1 MTSPNASK
9 LSDLVRIRRQYQ
21 RSIRLDVDLGRMDAL
36 DGYVCHKT
44 AADVLGSMS
53 KQVAGSNQRAFTWT
67 GPFGGGKSS
76 LAVALASAVG
86 PDEKLRGKARE
97 VLRLDRQPGFDEAF
111 PVDRGWLV
119 LPVVGKRGFV
129 SEEISK
135 TLNHTLGSS
144 TAPGSASEVVV
155 DLCSAASDERFDGV
169 LLVVDEMGKFLEAA
183 ALGLGDDVYFFQELA
198 ESAAR
203 AQGKIVVVGILHQS
217 FRQYASRLGSEA
229 RDDWAKVQGR
239 YADIPLVAASDEVVE
254 LIGRAIDTDAR
265 PQSNRVDART
275 VALSMAARRPAIGVD
290 SFAGSLDACWPL
302 HPSMAALLGPVSRRQ
317 FGQNERSTFGF
328 LGSVEPHGFRTFLK
342 ERELSDECRY
352 RPDHYWDYLR
362 VNLEPAIL
370 SSPDGHR
377 WAQAADAV
385 ERTESQSHCPLHST
399 LIKSIAV
406 IDLLRSASG
415 LAADA
420 EVLRSLFP
428 TERSGDVDSALE
440 QLSKW
445 RVAIYKK
452 HIGAWSV
459 FEGSDFDIEK
469 AMAQA
474 KSTLPGV
481 DFALLTSLANL
492 YPAIAKRH
500 YHDTGTLRWMDV
512 AICRLEDAAILAAK
526 FAPKKG
532 EFGLFLLAL
541 PSKDIHLDAALEQ
554 CGEIA
559 RSRPWPVAI
568 GIPPN
573 YARIEELGLELICLQ
588 AVQGRPE
595 LEGDQVAKR
604 EVTARISA
612 ARSALE
618 EQLRAAVTRATW
630 TLDDRT
636 CPAGTQIARC
646 ASDLADELYCEAP
659 RLWSELINRDAPSS
673 ASAKGRRDLLH
684 AMLENE
690 HLENLGFEGFPAER
704 GLYESLLKGTGLHR
718 KAKNSNVWRFQS
730 PEGKRGA
737 SLLKLWDVTRSQF
750 SDASKRVAAV
760 EINALWSAA
769 PFGIRAGVRP
779 ILMTAFMLAH
789 KGNLAVYKDG
799 MFVPALNDADLDEYL
814 QDERRFSFRWV
825 VVDDEK
831 SKILSGISEL
841 LASIGASAP
850 ASDPLEAA
858 RGLVALVFRL
868 PAWTQRTATLSKEA
882 RSVRDILAKANDP
895 HRVIF
900 LDLAA
905 VFGAANGSD
914 YVEALRTPI
923 TELAGAYEAMLRK
936 IESSML
942 EALDAPADALDR
954 LRARAELLTDLDGE
968 LRQNA
973 FAGHVA
979 KHDGSLASIERI
991 VGLAVNK
998 PARDWTDRDFDQGLL
1013 EIARLAL
1020 RFRQSEALVSVRGR
1034 KPMTDAFAV
1043 VIGAGSSARTVSRQF
1058 DLSERHR
1065 ATVDSLAD
1073 ELASSLQSKGLDMDV
1088 LLAALARAGLKLVT
1102 DDSEEVEHG

>member
-1 MTSPNASK
+1 MSKADTSL
-9 LSDLVRIRRQYQ
+9 LSEIVRIRSQYQ
-21 RSIRLDVDLGRMDAL
+21 RSIRLDVDFGRMDAL

-44 AADVLGSMS
+44 AADVLDTMS
-53 KQVAGSNQRAFTWT
+53 KQIFGSNQRAFTWT

-76 LAVALASAVG
+76 LAVALASALG
-86 PDEKLRGKARE
+86 PDESLRRKARE
-97 VLRLDRQPGFDEAF
+97 VLRLNSHPNFDEAF
-111 PVDRGWLV
+111 PVNKGWLV
-119 LPVVGKRGFV
+119 LPVVGKRGSV
-129 SEEISK
+129 SDEISK
-135 TLNHTLGSS
+135 TLNHALGSTASPDSS
-144 TAPGSASEVVV
+144 TKIISE
-155 DLCSAASDERFDGV
+155 LCAAASDDQHDGV
-169 LLVVDEMGKFLEAA
+169 LLVIDEMGKFLEAA
-183 ALGLGDDVYFFQELA
+183 ALGLGDDVYFFQDLA

-203 AQGKIVVVGILHQS
+203 AQGKIVVVGVLHQS
-217 FRQYASRLGSEA
+217 FRQYASRLGSES
-229 RDDWAKVQGR
+229 RDDWAKIQGR

-254 LIGRAIDTDAR
+254 LIGRAVETNAR
-265 PQSNRVDART
+265 PNSNRVDART

-290 SFAGSLDACWPL
+290 AFADSLDACWPL
-302 HPSMAALLGPVSRRQ
+302 HPTMAALLGPVSRRQ

-328 LGSVEPHGFRTFLK
+328 LGSVEPHGFRSFLK
-342 ERELSDECRY
+342 EQEQSDECRY

-385 ERTESQSHCPLHST
+385 ERTEAHHSPLHSA

-420 EVLRSLFP
+420 DVLRSLFP
-428 TERSGDVDSALE
+428 RKLAQEVDSALE

-469 AMAQA
+469 ALAQA
-474 KSTLPGV
+474 QSTLPGI
-481 DFALLTSLANL
+481 DFSVLTGIANL

-500 YHDTGTLRWMDV
+500 YHKTGTLRWMDV
-512 AICRLEDAAILAAK
+512 ALCRLEDAEGLASK
-526 FAPKKG
+526 FTPKKG

-541 PSKDIHLDAALEQ
+541 PSKDIRLESALEE
-554 CGEIA
+554 CGKIA

-573 YARIEELGLELICLQ
+573 YARIEELGLELVCLQ
-588 AVQGRPE
+588 SVQGRPE
-595 LEGDQVAKR
+595 LEGDQVGKR

-612 ARSALE
+612 ARSELE
-618 EQLRAAVTRATW
+618 EQLRAAVARATW
-630 TLDDRT
+630 TLAGRA
-636 CPAGTQIARC
+636 CPAGTPIARC
-646 ASDLADELYCEAP
+646 ASDLADDLYRDSP

-673 ASAKGRRDLLH
+673 ASVKARRDLIH
-684 AMLENE
+684 AMLQNE

-718 KAKNSNVWRFQS
+718 KNGHSDIWRLQ
-730 PEGKRGA
+730 PPDELHGA
-737 SLLKLWDVTRSQF
+737 TLIKLWEATRDLF
-750 SDASKRVAAV
+750 SDASKRVEAV
-760 EINALWSAA
+760 EIDGLWSDE
-769 PFGIRAGVRP
+769 PFGIRSGVRP
-779 ILMTAFMLAH
+779 ILMTAFLLAH

-799 MFVPALNDADLDEYL
+799 MFVPSLNDADLDEYL

-825 VVDDEK
+825 IVDDEK
-831 SKILSGISEL
+831 TRILSGISKL
-841 LASIGASAP
+841 LASIGATVP

-858 RGLVALVFRL
+858 KGLVALVFRL
-868 PAWTQRTATLSKEA
+868 PNWTKRTATLSDEA
-882 RSVRDILAKANDP
+882 RQVRDILAKASDP
-895 HRVIF
+895 HRVLF
-900 LDLAA
+900 MDLAA
-905 VFGAANGSD
+905 VFGAANGAD
-914 YVEALRTPI
+914 YVDALRDPI
-923 TELAGAYEAMLRK
+923 TELAEAYEAMLRK
-936 IESSML
+936 VESSML
-942 EALDAPADALDR
+942 KELDAPENSLER
-954 LRARAELLTDLDGE
+954 LRARAELLKDLDGE

-973 FAGHVA
+973 FAGHLA
-979 KHDGSLASIERI
+979 KHDASLASIERI

-998 PARDWTDRDFDQGLL
+998 PARDWTDRDFDQALL
-1013 EIARLAL
+1013 EIARLSL

-1034 KPMTDAFAV
+1034 KPMTDAFAI
-1043 VIGAGSSARTVSRQF
+1043 VIGAGSSTRTISRQF

-1073 ELASSLQSKGLDMDV
+1073 ELASSLQSKGLETDV
-1088 LLAALARAGLKLVT
+1088 LLAALARAGLKLTTT
-1102 DDSEEVEHG
+1102 DDSAEIEHG

>member
-1 MTSPNASK
+1 MSK
-9 LSDLVRIRRQYQ
+9 ADTTLLSEIVRIRSQYQ
-21 RSIRLDVDLGRMDAL
+21 RSIRLDVDFGRMDAL

-44 AADVLGSMS
+44 AADVLDTMS
-53 KQVAGSNQRAFTWT
+53 KQISGSNQRAFTWT

-76 LAVALASAVG
+76 LAVALASALG
-86 PDEKLRGKARE
+86 PDESLRAKARE
-97 VLRLDRQPGFDEAF
+97 VLRLSSHPNFDEAF
-111 PVDRGWLV
+111 PVNQGWLV
-119 LPVVGKRGFV
+119 LPVVGKRGSV
-129 SEEISK
+129 SDEISK
-135 TLNHTLGSS
+135 TLNHALGS
-144 TAPGSASEVVV
+144 TASPDSATGVIAE
-155 DLCSAASDERFDGV
+155 LCVAASDDRHDGV
-169 LLVVDEMGKFLEAA
+169 LLVIDEMGKFLEAA
-183 ALGLGDDVYFFQELA
+183 ALGLGDDVYFFQDLA

-203 AQGKIVVVGILHQS
+203 AQGKIVVVGVLHQS
-217 FRQYASRLGSEA
+217 FRQYASRLGSES
-229 RDDWAKVQGR
+229 RDDWAKIQGR

-254 LIGRAIDTDAR
+254 LIGHAIETSARPKSNHADARAIAR
-265 PQSNRVDART
+265 SI
-275 VALSMAARRPAIGVD
+275 AARRPAIGAD
-290 SFAGSLDACWPL
+290 AFADSLDACWPL
-302 HPSMAALLGPVSRRQ
+302 HPTTAALLGPVSRRQ

-328 LGSVEPHGFRTFLK
+328 LGSVEPHGFRSFLK
-342 ERELSDECRY
+342 EQEQSDECRY

-385 ERTESQSHCPLHST
+385 ERTEAHHRPLHSA

-420 EVLRSLFP
+420 DVLRSLFP
-428 TERSGDVDSALE
+428 RKLAQEVDAALE

-469 AMAQA
+469 ALAQA
-474 KSTLPGV
+474 QSTLPGI
-481 DFALLTSLANL
+481 DFSVLTGIANL

-500 YHDTGTLRWMDV
+500 YHKTGTLRWMDV
-512 AICRLEDAAILAAK
+512 ALCRLEDAAGLASK

-541 PSKDIHLDAALEQ
+541 PSMEIRLEAALKE
-554 CGEIA
+554 CGKIA
-559 RSRPWPVAI
+559 RSRPWPVAV

-573 YARIEELGLELICLQ
+573 YARIEDLGLELVCLQ
-588 AVQGRPE
+588 SVQGRPE
-595 LEGDQVAKR
+595 LEGDQVGKR

-612 ARSALE
+612 ARLELE
-618 EQLRAAVTRATW
+618 EQLRAAVARATW
-630 TLDDRT
+630 TLAGRT
-636 CPAGTQIARC
+636 CPAGTPIARC
-646 ASDLADELYCEAP
+646 ASDLADDLYRDSP

-673 ASAKGRRDLLH
+673 ASVKARRDLIH
-684 AMLENE
+684 AMLQNE

-718 KAKNSNVWRFQS
+718 KDGDSDIWRLQ
-730 PEGKRGA
+730 PPDELHGA
-737 SLLKLWDVTRSQF
+737 TLIKLWEATRDLF
-750 SDASKRVAAV
+750 SDASKRVEAA
-760 EINALWSAA
+760 EIDRLWSDD
-769 PFGIRAGVRP
+769 PFGIRSGVRP
-779 ILMTAFMLAH
+779 ILMTAFLLAH

-799 MFVPALNDADLDEYL
+799 MFVPSLNDADLDEYL

-831 SKILSGISEL
+831 TRILSGISKL
-841 LASIGASAP
+841 LASIGATVP

-858 RGLVALVFRL
+858 KALVALVFRL
-868 PAWTQRTATLSKEA
+868 PNWTKRTATLSDEA
-882 RSVRDILAKANDP
+882 RQVRDILAKASDP
-895 HRVIF
+895 HRVLF
-900 LDLAA
+900 MDLAA
-905 VFGAANGSD
+905 VFGAANGAD
-914 YVEALRTPI
+914 YVDALRGPI
-923 TELAGAYEAMLRK
+923 AELAGAYEAMLRK

-942 EALDAPADALDR
+942 EELDAPDSSLER
-954 LRARAELLTDLDGE
+954 LRARAELLKDLDGE

-973 FAGHVA
+973 FAGHLA
-979 KHDGSLASIERI
+979 KHNGDLASIERI

-998 PARDWTDRDFDQGLL
+998 PARDWTDRDFDQALL
-1013 EIARLAL
+1013 EIARLSL

-1043 VIGAGSSARTVSRQF
+1043 VIGAGSSARMISRQF

-1065 ATVDSLAD
+1065 ATVDNLAE
-1073 ELASSLQSKGLDMDV
+1073 ELASSLQSKGLDIDV
-1088 LLAALARAGLKLVT
+1088 LLAALARAGLKLTT
-1102 DDSEEVEHG
+1102 DDSAEIEHG

>member
-1 MTSPNASK
+1 MNAHKTRK
-9 LSDLVRIRRQYQ
+9 LSELVRIRQQYQ
-21 RSIRLDVDLGRMDAL
+21 RSIRLDVDFGRMDAL
-36 DGYVCHKT
+36 YGYVCHKT
-44 AADVLGSMS
+44 AADVLDTMA
-53 KQVAGSNQRAFTWT
+53 KQISGSNQRAFTWT

-76 LAVALASAVG
+76 LAVALASALS
-86 PDEKLRGKARE
+86 PDESLRTKARDA
-97 VLRLDRQPGFDEAF
+97 LHLNAHPNFDEAF
-111 PVDRGWLV
+111 PVSNGWLV
-119 LPVVGKRGFV
+119 LPVVGRRGFV
-129 SEEISK
+129 SAEISK
-135 TLNHTLGSS
+135 ILNHEIGSNA
-144 TAPGSASEVVV
+144 APRSATEVIA
-155 DLCSAASDERFDGV
+155 DLCSAAAEERHDGV
-169 LLVVDEMGKFLEAA
+169 LLVIDEMGKFLEAA
-183 ALGLGDDVYFFQELA
+183 ALGLGDDVYFFQDLA

-203 AQGKIVVVGILHQS
+203 AQGKIVVVGVLHQS
-217 FRQYASRLGSEA
+217 FRQYASRLGSES
-229 RDDWAKVQGR
+229 RDDWVKVQGR
-239 YADIPLVAASDEVVE
+239 YADIPLIAASDEVVE
-254 LIGRAIDTDAR
+254 LIGRAVETNARPKSNRADAR
-265 PQSNRVDART
+265 AIAS
-275 VALSMAARRPAIGVD
+275 SIAARRPAIGVD
-290 SFAGSLDACWPL
+290 AFADSLDACWPL
-302 HPSMAALLGPVSRRQ
+302 HPAMAALLGPVSRRQ

-328 LGSVEPHGFRTFLK
+328 LGSVEPHGFRSFLQ
-342 ERELSDECRY
+342 EQNLSDECRY

-385 ERTESQSHCPLHST
+385 ERTEAHHSPLHSA

-406 IDLLRSASG
+406 IDLLRSTSG

-428 TERSGDVDSALE
+428 ETLGKEVDSALE

-469 AMAQA
+469 ALAQA
-474 KSTLPGV
+474 KSALPGI
-481 DFALLTSLANL
+481 DFSILTSLANL

-500 YHDTGTLRWMDV
+500 YHKTGTLRWMDV
-512 AICRLEDAAILAAK
+512 ALCRLEEAEGVASK
-526 FAPKKG
+526 FSPKKG

-541 PSKDIHLDAALEQ
+541 PSKEIHLEAALDE
-554 CGEIA
+554 CGKIA
-559 RSRPWPVAI
+559 RSRPWPVAV

-573 YARIEELGLELICLQ
+573 YARIEELSLELVCLQ
-588 AVQGRPE
+588 FVQGRPE
-595 LEGDQVAKR
+595 LEGDQVGKR

-612 ARSALE
+612 TRSALE
-618 EQLRAAVTRATW
+618 EQLRAAVARATW
-630 TLDDRT
+630 TLEGQI
-636 CPAGTQIARC
+636 CPAGTPIARC
-646 ASDLADELYCEAP
+646 ASDLADDLFCDSP

-673 ASAKGRRDLLH
+673 ASVKARRELIH
-684 AMLENE
+684 AMLRNE
-690 HLENLGFEGFPAER
+690 HLENIGFEAFPAER

-718 KAKNSNVWRFQS
+718 KDGASDIWRFQ
-730 PEGKRGA
+730 PPDELHGA
-737 SLLKLWDVTRSQF
+737 TLIRLWEETRNLF
-750 SDASKRVAAV
+750 SDASKRVEAV
-760 EINALWSAA
+760 EIDSLWADE
-769 PFGIRAGVRP
+769 PFGIRSGVRP
-779 ILMTAFMLAH
+779 ILMTAFLLAH

-799 MFVPALNDADLDEYL
+799 MFVPSLNDVDLDEYL
-814 QDERRFSFRWV
+814 QDEQRFSFRWV

-831 SKILSGISEL
+831 TRILSGISKL
-841 LASIGASAP
+841 LASIGAVAP

-858 RGLVALVFRL
+858 KGLVALVFRL
-868 PAWTQRTATLSKEA
+868 PPWTQRTAKLTTEA
-882 RSVRDILAKANDP
+882 RAVRDILSKASDP
-895 HRVIF
+895 HRVLF
-900 LDLAA
+900 MDLAA

-914 YVEALRTPI
+914 YVNALRGPI

-942 EALDAPADALDR
+942 EALDAPASTLER
-954 LRARAELLTDLDGE
+954 LHARAELLKDLDGE

-973 FAGHVA
+973 FAGHLA

-998 PARDWTDRDFDQGLL
+998 PARDWTDRDFDQALL

-1043 VIGAGSSARTVSRQF
+1043 VIGAGASARMISRQF

-1065 ATVDSLAD
+1065 ATVDNLAD
-1073 ELASSLQSKGLDMDV
+1073 ELTSSLQSKGLDTEV
-1088 LLAALARAGLKLVT
+1088 LLAALARAGLKLAT
-1102 DDSEEVEHG
+1102 DDAKEVKHG

>member
-1 MTSPNASK
+1 MSK
-9 LSDLVRIRRQYQ
+9 ADTTLLSEIVRIRSQYQ
-21 RSIRLDVDLGRMDAL
+21 RSIRLDVDFGRMDAL

-44 AADVLGSMS
+44 AADVLDTMS
-53 KQVAGSNQRAFTWT
+53 KQISGSNQRAFTWT

-76 LAVALASAVG
+76 LAVALASALG
-86 PDEKLRGKARE
+86 PDESLRDKARE
-97 VLRLDRQPGFDEAF
+97 VLRLNSHPNFDEAF
-111 PVDRGWLV
+111 PVNKGWLV
-119 LPVVGKRGFV
+119 LPVVGKRGSV

-135 TLNHTLGSS
+135 TLNHALSS
-144 TAPGSASEVVV
+144 SASPDSVTAVITE
-155 DLCSAASDERFDGV
+155 LCAAASDDRHDGV
-169 LLVVDEMGKFLEAA
+169 LLVIDEMGKFLEAA
-183 ALGLGDDVYFFQELA
+183 ALGLGDDVYFFQDLA

-203 AQGKIVVVGILHQS
+203 AQGKIVVVGVLHQS
-217 FRQYASRLGSEA
+217 FRQYASRLGSES
-229 RDDWAKVQGR
+229 RDDWAKIQGR

-254 LIGRAIDTDAR
+254 LIGRAVETNAR
-265 PQSNRVDART
+265 PKSNHVDART

-290 SFAGSLDACWPL
+290 AFADSLDACWPL
-302 HPSMAALLGPVSRRQ
+302 HPTMAALLGPVSRRQ

-328 LGSVEPHGFRTFLK
+328 LGSVEPHGFRSFLK
-342 ERELSDECRY
+342 EQEQSAECRY

-385 ERTESQSHCPLHST
+385 ERTEAHHSPLHSA

-415 LAADA
+415 LAAEAD
-420 EVLRSLFP
+420 VLRSLFP
-428 TERSGDVDSALE
+428 RKLAQEVDSALE

-469 AMAQA
+469 ALAQA
-474 KSTLPGV
+474 QSTLPGI
-481 DFALLTSLANL
+481 DFSVLTGIANL

-500 YHDTGTLRWMDV
+500 YHKTGTLRWMDV
-512 AICRLEDAAILAAK
+512 ALCRLEDAAGLASK
-526 FAPKKG
+526 FVPKKG

-541 PSKDIHLDAALEQ
+541 PSKEIRLEAALKE
-554 CGEIA
+554 CGKIA

-573 YARIEELGLELICLQ
+573 YARIEELGLELVCLQ
-588 AVQGRPE
+588 SVQGRPE
-595 LEGDQVAKR
+595 LEGDQVGKR

-612 ARSALE
+612 ARSELE
-618 EQLRAAVTRATW
+618 EQLRAAVARATW
-630 TLDDRT
+630 TLAGRT
-636 CPAGTQIARC
+636 CPAGTPIARC
-646 ASDLADELYCEAP
+646 ASDLADELYRDSP

-673 ASAKGRRDLLH
+673 ASVKARRDLIH
-684 AMLENE
+684 AMLQNE

-704 GLYESLLKGTGLHR
+704 GLYESLLKGTGMHR
-718 KAKNSNVWRFQS
+718 KVGDSDIWRLQ
-730 PEGKRGA
+730 PPDELHGA
-737 SLLKLWDVTRSQF
+737 TLIRLWDETRKLF
-750 SDASKRVAAV
+750 SDASKRVEAV
-760 EINALWSAA
+760 EIDRLWSEE
-769 PFGIRAGVRP
+769 PFGIRSGVRP
-779 ILMTAFMLAH
+779 ILMTAFLLAH

-799 MFVPALNDADLDEYL
+799 MFVPSLNDADLDEYL
-814 QDERRFSFRWV
+814 QDDRRFSFRWV

-831 SKILSGISEL
+831 TRILSGISKL
-841 LASIGASAP
+841 LASIGAAAP

-858 RGLVALVFRL
+858 KGLVALVFRL
-868 PAWTQRTATLSKEA
+868 PPWTQRTSTLTEEA
-882 RSVRDILAKANDP
+882 RTVRDILAKASDP
-895 HRVIF
+895 HRVLF
-900 LDLAA
+900 MDLAA
-905 VFGAANGSD
+905 VFGAANGAD
-914 YVEALRTPI
+914 YVDALRGPI

-936 IESSML
+936 IESSLL
-942 EALDAPADALDR
+942 EALDAPENSLER
-954 LRARAELLTDLDGE
+954 LRARAELLKDLDGE

-973 FAGHVA
+973 FAGHLA

-991 VGLAVNK
+991 MGLAVNK
-998 PARDWTDRDFDQGLL
+998 PGRDWTDRDFDQALL

-1043 VIGAGSSARTVSRQF
+1043 VIGAGSSARTISRQF

-1065 ATVDSLAD
+1065 ATVDSLAN
-1073 ELASSLQSKGLDMDV
+1073 ELASSLQSKGLDTDV
-1088 LLAALARAGLKLVT
+1088 LLAALARAGLKLT
-1102 DDSEEVEHG
+1102 MDDSAEVEHG